1 MLNTWAMIQSIIEKS
16 AHKNHCD
23 RIEPEYKSGLNVK
36 E

>member
-1 MLNTWAMIQSIIEKS
+1 MVNTWQMTPSVIEIS
-16 AHKNHCD
+16 AHKTHCD